1 MSTMTKYNTPKRFS
15 KRHALLS
22 CLMFFVA
29 CAALP
34 AGAQQELPV
43 TSEGFDARMAGAT
56 LYAPIPLNGVIGQDC
71 PPDAVREALKAAAKD
86 PKIKHAVFMVNS
98 ERGFPLEN
106 EHIGSF
112 GNDLTITAVVRDA
125 IAPAIF
131 PVFFADHVF
140 MVDSALVG
148 GLPLHEFM
156 LPGSKEV
163 TAKQVGILSSMLA
176 SAAQSRG
183 HSDAVAYAMID
194 KEKKLYYWRENG
206 EAVLSNTK
214 PADSGSLDRFRQI
227 RSALPGSTLTLD
239 HKTAIEIGFAKTIDS
254 FDHFIVGEYLE
265 QSNWT
270 PANQFGRV
278 ANEIGSVIAEIEPL
292 RQTLHEIDKNSQ
304 EAGRDTSTG
313 YRQYKKALDESIVK
327 LDMIKN
333 ALEDVYEDH
342 PEKHI
347 YFTGPN
353 GETIVADA
361 EKWGNDYSQTRKNL
375 NRATGLLR
383 QMTNDLRDIGGDP
396 EFLYDLN
403 KRMQTINEHLSGIGR
418 YGNAAYWADH
428 AKPDL
433 PDDIYG

>member
-1 MSTMTKYNTPKRFS
+1 MTDHPVLKRLS
-15 KRHALLS
+15 PRLVVLPCLAWLVAL
-22 CLMFFVA
+22 VA
-29 CAALP
+29 AMP
-34 AGAQQELPV
+34 AEAQQEPPV
-43 TSEGFDARMAGAT
+43 TNEGFDAKLADAT
-56 LYAPIPLNGVIGQDC
+56 LYAPIPLRGVVGQDC
-71 PPDAVREALKAAAKD
+71 PPEAVNASLKAAAD
-86 PKIKHAVFMVNS
+86 NPHIKHAVFMINS
-98 ERGFPLEN
+98 ESGWPLEN

-112 GNDLTITAVVRDA
+112 ASKLTITAVVRDA

-131 PVFFADHVF
+131 PVFFADNVF
-140 MVDSALVG
+140 MIDSALVG
-148 GLPLHEFM
+148 GLPLHEFT

-194 KEKKLYYWRENG
+194 KNKKLYYWREGG
-206 EAVLSNTK
+206 EAVLSNDK
-214 PADSGSLDRFRQI
+214 PSDTSGLKGFRQI
-227 RSALPGSTLTLD
+227 KSALPGSTLTLN
-239 HKTAIEIGFAKTIDS
+239 HKTALEIGFAKTIDS
-254 FDHFIVGEYLE
+254 FDHFIVGEYLD
-265 QSNWT
+265 QPNWT

-292 RQTLHEIDKNSQ
+292 RKDLHEVDKRSQ
-304 EAGRDTSTG
+304 EAGRNNSSG
-313 YRQYKKALDESIVK
+313 YRQYKKSLDETIVK

-333 ALEDVYEDH
+333 ALEDVYNNH

-347 YFTGPN
+347 YFAGPE
-353 GETIVADA
+353 GKTLVADP
-361 EKWGNDYSQTRKNL
+361 EKWNADYSETRKNL

-383 QMTNDLRDIGGDP
+383 QMTKDLRDIGGDP

-403 KRMQTINEHLSGIGR
+403 QRMETINEHLSGIGR

>member
-1 MSTMTKYNTPKRFS
+1 MIDHTALKSLSYRLVALPCS
-15 KRHALLS
+15 ALL
-22 CLMFFVA
+22 VA
-29 CAALP
+29 MVVAMSAE
-34 AGAQQELPV
+34 AQQKSPV
-43 TSEGFDARMAGAT
+43 TNEGFDAKLAEAT
-56 LYAPIPLNGVIGQDC
+56 LYAPIPLRGVVGQDC
-71 PPDAVREALKAAAKD
+71 PPDAVNASLKAAADD
-86 PKIKHAVFMVNS
+86 PNIKHAVFMINS
-98 ERGFPLEN
+98 ESGWPLEN

-112 GNDLTITAVVRDA
+112 ASELTITAVVRDA

-131 PVFFADHVF
+131 PVFFADNVF
-140 MVDSALVG
+140 MIDSALVG

-183 HSDAVAYAMID
+183 HSAAVAYAMID
-194 KEKKLYYWRENG
+194 KNKKLYYWRESG
-206 EAVLSNTK
+206 VAMLSNDKPSDTK
-214 PADSGSLDRFRQI
+214 SLQSFRQV

-239 HKTAIEIGFAKTIDS
+239 HKTAVEIGFAKTIDS

-265 QSNWT
+265 EPNWT

-292 RQTLHEIDKNSQ
+292 RDNLHEIDKQSQ
-304 EAGRDTSTG
+304 EASRDNSSG
-313 YRQYKKALDESIVK
+313 YRQYKKSLDEAIVK

-333 ALEDVYEDH
+333 ALEAVYENH

-347 YFTGPN
+347 YFAGAD
-353 GETIVADA
+353 GKTIVADP
-361 EKWGNDYSQTRKNL
+361 EKWTEDYSETRKDL

-383 QMTNDLRDIGGDP
+383 QMTKELRDIGGDP
-396 EFLYDLN
+396 EFLFDLN
-403 KRMQTINEHLSGIGR
+403 KRMEAINEHLSGIGR
-418 YGNAAYWADH
+418 YGNAAYWAEH
-428 AKPDL
+428 AKPDV